1 MVAMQVE
8 TVGFCAIQLVA
19 EDGAAQSFLVGTV
32 HAQLMGAA
40 GMGIEG
46 YEARAPKVSNT
57 SYSVTADFPF

>member
-8 TVGFCAIQLVA
+8 TVGFCAIQFVA

-46 YEARAPKVSNT
+46 YECPGAESFQYFVLGNG
-57 SYSVTADFPF
+57 